1 MMQTKKA
8 GRGSDQFP
16 LRLPDGMRDAIKAAA
31 EISGRSMNVEIVSR
45 LEASFSNAELED
57 AERRDYERRIR
68 VLLDNEARMKDY
80 FKDAL
85 NALTRGDA
93 EKAQQI
99 LAPLAWYERPAADD
113 NSNELG

>member
-31 EISGRSMNVEIVSR
+31 DISGRSMNVEIINR
-45 LEASFSNAELED
+45 LETSLSNAKLED
-57 AERRDYERRIR
+57 PERRDYERRIR
-68 VLLDNEARMKDY
+68 VLLDNEARMKDH

-85 NALTRGDA
+85 NALARGDA

-99 LAPLAWYERPAADD
+99 LTPLAWYERPATGGS
-113 NSNELG
+113 SNGAS

>member
-1 MMQTKKA
+1 MMQAKKP

-31 EISGRSMNVEIVSR
+31 DISGRSMNVEIVSR
-45 LEASFSNAELED
+45 LEASLANAELED
-57 AERRDYERRIR
+57 AERREYDRRIG
-68 VLLDNEARMKDY
+68 VLLDNEARMKDH

-85 NALTRGDA
+85 NALARGDA

-99 LAPLAWYERPAADD
+99 LTPLAWYDRQAADD
-113 NSNELG
+113 NSNGVG